1 MLELEH
7 LNYLGLSYN
16 NFNCTHIPS
25 FLGSMGSLTHLDVGG
40 ANFCGLIPHQLG
52 NLSSL
57 RYLSLWNNDGLYVDN
72 LRWMSGL
79 SAIQHLGL
87 SDADLHKEVDWLQ
100 DNNNN
105 DIIGVIEISV
115 IGVVWKIIG
124 DIPVVR
130 LNIW

>member
-1 MLELEH
+1 
-7 LNYLGLSYN
+7 
-16 NFNCTHIPS
+16 
-25 FLGSMGSLTHLDVGG
+25 MGSLTHLDVGG

-87 SDADLHKEVDWLQ
+87 SDANLHREVDWLQ

>member
-1 MLELEH
+1 
-7 LNYLGLSYN
+7 
-16 NFNCTHIPS
+16 
-25 FLGSMGSLTHLDVGG
+25 
-40 ANFCGLIPHQLG
+40 
-52 NLSSL
+52 
-57 RYLSLWNNDGLYVDN
+57 
-72 LRWMSGL
+72 MSGL

-115 IGVVWKIIG
+115 ISVVWKIIG